1 MHVLEPPRAPRR
13 RQRVERFGE
22 VLVDDYA
29 WLRDPEDPATRAW
42 LEDNNSYTEAVL
54 GHLDDLR
61 TTIYDEIRS
70 RVVETDTSSGVVEDG
85 WVHYARTEEGQD
97 YAIHCRRPASGDR
110 HADVAPVP
118 PDVVP
123 DGEQVLLDENREAD
137 GHDYFVV
144 GGLAVSP
151 DHRRLAW
158 LVDTTGRELYRLF
171 VRDLATGHDTPV
183 VDRATYG
190 LAWSAD
196 ATRLYWL
203 EPDEAQ
209 RPHRAWRH
217 VVGGPGGPD
226 HDELLHQEDDERF
239 WMGLGEHRS
248 REFVEIAVGSSTT
261 TEVRLVDARDPA
273 AQPWVVLPRRPGVE
287 YDVEHDRVRDRLLVT
302 DNADGADDFRVRA
315 APLVGRG
322 GVADESDWSD
332 VLAHRPGVRVDG
344 VDAFAGAV
352 FVSERTA
359 ARVQTRIL
367 DPVDGDRDT
376 GILDWPEEVHTST
389 VADNPDDDTDWYRFA
404 FTSLTTPLTE
414 LELRLTGPQL
424 RPAGQSDRHVVR
436 VQPVGGGHD
445 PGDYTSRRDWATAP
459 DGTAVPISIVH
470 RADLDLD
477 TPAPCVLTGYG
488 AYELSLDPSFS
499 VSRLSLLDRGV
510 VVAVAHVRGGGEMGR
525 AWYLDGKFARKDN
538 SFRDFVAVADH
549 LVATGTTAH
558 DRLAIEGGSAG
569 GLLVGAVV
577 NARPDLATAV
587 LAEVPFVDVLSTMS
601 DPTLPLTVGEYE
613 EWGNPLEQRWFEV
626 IRAYSPYDNVVDA
639 AHPAMLVTAG
649 LTDPRVGYW
658 EPAKW
663 VARLRDHT
671 TSDAPILLRTE
682 MGAGHGGPSGRY
694 RAWAER
700 AYELAFLLDRILP
713 AGAADGRS

>member
-1 MHVLEPPRAPRR
+1 M
-13 RQRVERFGE
+13 
-22 VLVDDYA
+22 
-29 WLRDPEDPATRAW
+29 
-42 LEDNNSYTEAVL
+42 
-54 GHLDDLR
+54 
-61 TTIYDEIRS
+61 
-70 RVVETDTSSGVVEDG
+70 
-85 WVHYARTEEGQD
+85 
-97 YAIHCRRPASGDR
+97 
-110 HADVAPVP
+110 
-118 PDVVP
+118 
-123 DGEQVLLDENREAD
+123 
-137 GHDYFVV
+137 
-144 GGLAVSP
+144 
-151 DHRRLAW
+151 
-158 LVDTTGRELYRLF
+158 
-171 VRDLATGHDTPV
+171 
-183 VDRATYG
+183 
-190 LAWSAD
+190 
-196 ATRLYWL
+196 
-203 EPDEAQ
+203 
-209 RPHRAWRH
+209 
-217 VVGGPGGPD
+217 
-226 HDELLHQEDDERF
+226 
-239 WMGLGEHRS
+239 
-248 REFVEIAVGSSTT
+248 
-261 TEVRLVDARDPA
+261 
-273 AQPWVVLPRRPGVE
+273 
-287 YDVEHDRVRDRLLVT
+287 
-302 DNADGADDFRVRA
+302 
-315 APLVGRG
+315 
-322 GVADESDWSD
+322 
-332 VLAHRPGVRVDG
+332 
-344 VDAFAGAV
+344 
-352 FVSERTA
+352 
-359 ARVQTRIL
+359 
-367 DPVDGDRDT
+367 
-376 GILDWPEEVHTST
+376 
-389 VADNPDDDTDWYRFA
+389 
-404 FTSLTTPLTE
+404 
-414 LELRLTGPQL
+414 
-424 RPAGQSDRHVVR
+424 
-436 VQPVGGGHD
+436 
-445 PGDYTSRRDWATAP
+445 
-459 DGTAVPISIVH
+459 
-470 RADLDLD
+470 
-477 TPAPCVLTGYG
+477 
-488 AYELSLDPSFS
+488 SLDPSFS